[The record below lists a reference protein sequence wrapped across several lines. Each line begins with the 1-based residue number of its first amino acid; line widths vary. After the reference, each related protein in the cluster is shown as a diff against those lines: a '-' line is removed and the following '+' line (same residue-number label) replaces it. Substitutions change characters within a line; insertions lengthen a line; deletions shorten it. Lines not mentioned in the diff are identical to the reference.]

1 LILIFLSITF
11 GEIVEEK
18 LMFVTDLYLF
28 DGAKTFRLTLKPS
41 SVLGSLDV
49 VTRDQSKFLKQ

>member
-18 LMFVTDLYLF
+18 LIFVTDSYLF
-28 DGAKTFRLTLKPS
+28 DGAGTFRLILEPS
-41 SVLGSLDV
+41 SVLRSLDV
-49 VTRDQSKFLKQ
+49 VTRDQLKFLK